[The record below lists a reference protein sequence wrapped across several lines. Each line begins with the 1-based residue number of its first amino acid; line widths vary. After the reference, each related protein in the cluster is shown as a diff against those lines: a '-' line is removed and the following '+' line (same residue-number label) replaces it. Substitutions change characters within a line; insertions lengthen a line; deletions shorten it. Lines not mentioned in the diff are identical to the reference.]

1 KLSDLIGMQDV
12 LLDMQADNKRSALGG
27 VAGRLAERAG
37 RSHDAMLSALL
48 LRERLG
54 STSIGGGV
62 AIPHAYMHEI
72 SAPAAVLARL
82 QRPVTFGT
90 PEDDPVDLLVAL
102 IWPASD

>member
-1 KLSDLIGMQDV
+1 
-12 LLDMQADNKRSALGG
+12 
-27 VAGRLAERAG
+27 
-37 RSHDAMLSALL
+37 HDAMLSALL

-102 IWPASD
+102 IWPASDRKGLVAALIELSRMLRLPDLPDLLRKSSTPEEAH